1 MKLTLLVADLIPPE
15 AFISR
20 RDLPPM
26 PGLQALLS
34 QAAIQP
40 SGGRFL
46 EEACL
51 GELGLK
57 VIYTNPIAPLTL
69 LADGGDPAEHS
80 WLRAD
85 PVHLHVSR
93 DNVQLMDSHVIEPT
107 RDEANAIA
115 ATLNAHLATDGLVI
129 DVRDAARW
137 YLRIPA
143 DEMPETTALWKIS
156 GASVFE
162 QLPRNY
168 GGKINWRG
176 LQNELQMLLVD
187 HPVNTAREARGALP
201 INGIWFWGGGSFQTV
216 RSNIKP
222 ANTARMLGVQNSR
235 NEIRPPRLTP
245 PPKNPHR
252 HELVVAKLA
261 LVRGLAMHYKL
272 PLNNLPA
279 SYRALPSSELN
290 TLVVLH
296 SATRALRANQ
306 RHDWMQAAKA
316 LDHDWFSPIQAAFE
330 RKAITSLTLLLP
342 NEAASLKASV
352 TRPPQW
358 QLWKRFKSTAKP
370 LAAYLPDLPALPN
383 G

>member
-1 MKLTLLVADLIPPE
+1 MKLTILAADLIPPE

-20 RDLPPM
+20 RDLPAM
-26 PGLQALLS
+26 PGLQTLLAQS
-34 QAAIQP
+34 TLAR

-69 LADGGDPAEHS
+69 LADGGEPGEDT

-85 PVHLHVSR
+85 PVHLHISR

-107 RDEANAIA
+107 LEEAVAIA
-115 ATLNAHLATDGLVI
+115 ATLNAHLANDGLKI
-129 DVRDAARW
+129 EVRDAARW
-137 YLRIPA
+137 YLRVPT
-143 DEMPETTALWKIS
+143 DEMPETTPLWKVS
-156 GASVFE
+156 GGSVFE
-162 QLPRNY
+162 HLPQHG

-176 LQNELQMLLVD
+176 LQNELQMLLND
-187 HPVNTAREARGALP
+187 HPVNTARESRGELP
-201 INGIWFWGGGSFQTV
+201 INGIWFWGAGSFAAL

-222 ANTARMLGVQNSR
+222 ANPARMLGVQNSR

-245 PPKNPHR
+245 PPKNPNR

-261 LVRGLAMHYKL
+261 LARGLAMKAKL
-272 PLNNLPA
+272 PLNNLP
-279 SYRALPSSELN
+279 SGYSGLPFSELN

-306 RHDWMQAAKA
+306 RHDWMLAVEAM
-316 LDHDWFSPIQAAFE
+316 DRDWFAPVQAAFA
-330 RKAITSLTLLLP
+330 RKTITGLTLLLP
-342 NEAASLKASV
+342 NEAATLRA
-352 TRPPQW
+352 TIERPPQW
-358 QLWKRFKSTAKP
+358 KVWKRFKSTAKP
-370 LAAYLPDLPALPN
+370 LADYLH

>member
-1 MKLTLLVADLIPPE
+1 MHLTLLVADLIPPE
-15 AFISR
+15 AFIAR
-20 RDLPPM
+20 RDLPAM

-51 GELGLK
+51 SELGLK
-57 VIYTNPIAPLTL
+57 VVYTNPIAPLTL
-69 LADGGDPAEHS
+69 LGDGGDPAEHT

-93 DNVQLMDSHVIEPT
+93 DNMQLMDSHVIAPT
-107 RDEANAIA
+107 IEEAKAIA
-115 ATLNAHLATDGLVI
+115 NTLNAHLAADGLAIEVH
-129 DVRDAARW
+129 DAARW
-137 YLRIPA
+137 YIRIPA
-143 DEMPETTALWKIS
+143 DEIPETTPLWKIN

-162 QLPRNY
+162 HLPK
-168 GGKINWRG
+168 GGSGKINWRG
-176 LQNELQMLLVD
+176 VQNELQMLLVD
-187 HPVNTAREARGALP
+187 HPVNTARDARGELP
-201 INGIWFWGGGSFQTV
+201 INGIWFWGGGTFRAL
-216 RSNIKP
+216 RSGIKA
-222 ANTARMLGVQNSR
+222 ANPARMLGVQNSR

-261 LVRGLAMHYKL
+261 LVRGLAMRSKL

-279 SYRALPSSELN
+279 SYSGLPFSELN

-296 SATRALRANQ
+296 NATRALRANQ
-306 RHDWMQAAKA
+306 RHDWLKAVAA
-316 LDHDWFSPIQAAFE
+316 LDRDWFSPVQAAFE
-330 RKAITSLTLLLP
+330 QKTITSLTLLLP
-342 NEAASLKASV
+342 NESRTLKATV
-352 TRPPQW
+352 TRVPHW
-358 QLWKRFKSTAKP
+358 QFWRRFASAAKP
-370 LAAYLPDLPALPN
+370 LASYLSN